1 MLVVS
6 QNVMGAQDPTNLF
19 QLHESFI
26 RPYGTNRQINQK
38 KKRCN
43 IFVIA
48 CLKLI
53 IEKKNF
59 F

>member
-26 RPYGTNRQINQK
+26 RPHGTNRQIN
-38 KKRCN
+38 KKRKYA
-43 IFVIA
+43 IY
-48 CLKLI
+48 L
-53 IEKKNF
+53 
-59 F
+59 